1 MKQLKTAKPLEIKGK
16 DIVTEFVDTVPVIY
30 KQIGEEYIR
39 RTITIQFFCADYL
52 YRVLDAVKKLFPNV
66 DINDIEAEH
75 IVRAEMWVVGNDLW
89 QEMQINGKTQA
100 IVDDNSSIVMWEEDG
115 YNYYRI
121 ENFAFIDKANEQTI
135 RKK

>member
-39 RTITIQFFCADYL
+39 RTITMQFLCSDYL
-52 YRVLDAVKKLFPNV
+52 FLVLDAVKKLFPNV

-75 IVRAEMWVVGNDLW
+75 IAKAERWVVGNNLW

-121 ENFAFIDKANEQTI
+121 EHFAFIDKANEQTH
-135 RKK
+135 RE

>member
-16 DIVTEFVDTVPVIY
+16 DIVTEFVDTVPVLY

-121 ENFAFIDKANEQTI
+121 EYFAFIDKEDETHD
-135 RKK
+135 K

>member
-39 RTITIQFFCADYL
+39 RTITMQFFCADYVF
-52 YRVLDAVKKLFPNV
+52 RVLDAVKKLFPNA
-66 DINDIEAEH
+66 DINDMEDEH

-89 QEMQINGKTQA
+89 QEMQISGKAQA

-115 YNYYRI
+115 YDYYRI
-121 ENFAFIDKANEQTI
+121 ENFAFIDKEDETHD
-135 RKK
+135 K